1 MDEVADRRLVVA
13 AGATAAALALGGS
26 RLMTAADDPGRDTLD
41 RIETGLATMAR
52 RWETMAPS
60 DLVERLDVIARH
72 TETMAGRRQPAAI
85 RRDWRR
91 THSRVL
97 VMAAV
102 AQGDSGL
109 SGRAVVSARTAL
121 VLARHVGDAPTAAH
135 AGVVLAELA
144 AYTFSSV
151 DDGLSLALAARSTAP
166 RSHTAILAMTTEAN
180 IRAGRGEPA
189 DRVMEVVLE
198 AEKLARD
205 VPTAAQGY
213 ALDGL
218 HPGYLP
224 TFGGAALVGAG
235 ALTEGRRRL
244 TAASTSFDRSRAPG
258 ALAAVRLYQ
267 ASAAMHA
274 DALDEAQTLA
284 TRALATSAVR
294 PTAWLTNGIM
304 SLANRARSRG
314 ADWTGLVTQAQE
326 WAPAAV

>member
-1 MDEVADRRLVVA
+1 MDEAADRRLVVA
-13 AGATAAALALGGS
+13 TCATTAALALGGS
-26 RLMTAADDPGRDTLD
+26 RLMISPEDRGRDTLD
-41 RIETGLATMAR
+41 RIETGLRTMAR
-52 RWETMAPS
+52 RWETMAPRE
-60 DLVERLDVIARH
+60 LVERLDLIARH
-72 TETMAGRRQPAAI
+72 TETMAGSRQSAAV

-97 VMAAV
+97 VMSAV
-102 AQGDSGL
+102 AQGDNGM

-144 AYTFSSV
+144 AYTFDSV
-151 DDGLSLALAARSTAP
+151 DDGLALALAARATAP
-166 RSHTAILAMTTEAN
+166 SSHTAVLAMTTEAN

-189 DRVMEVVLE
+189 DRVMAVLRE
-198 AEKLARD
+198 AEDLARELT
-205 VPTAAQGY
+205 PATQGY

-224 TFGGAALVGAG
+224 TFGGAALIGAG
-235 ALTEGRRRL
+235 ALDEGRQRL
-244 TAASTSFDRSRAPG
+244 ATAAALFDRSRAPG

-267 ASAAMHA
+267 ASAAVHA

-304 SLANRARSRG
+304 SLADRARRRG
-314 ADWTGLVTQAQE
+314 ADWTGLVNQARE

>member
-1 MDEVADRRLVVA
+1 MDEAADRRLVVA
-13 AGATAAALALGGS
+13 TCAATAALAFGGS
-26 RLMTAADDPGRDTLD
+26 RLMISPDDRGTDSLA

-60 DLVERLDVIARH
+60 DLVERLNVIARH
-72 TETMAGRRQPAAI
+72 TEAMAGRHQPAGL

-97 VMAAV
+97 LMSAV
-102 AQGDSGL
+102 AQGDGGL
-109 SGRAVVSARTAL
+109 SARAVVSARTAL

-144 AYTFSSV
+144 AYTFDSP
-151 DDGLSLALAARSTAP
+151 DDGLSLTLAARATAP
-166 RSHTAILAMTTEAN
+166 HSHTAILAMTTEAN

-189 DRVMEVVLE
+189 DRVMEVVRE
-198 AEKLARD
+198 AEELAREM
-205 VPTAAQGY
+205 PPAAQGY

-235 ALTEGRRRL
+235 ALNEGRRRL
-244 TAASTSFDRSRAPG
+244 ATAATMFDRSRAPG

-267 ASAAMHA
+267 ASAAVHA
-274 DALDEAQTLA
+274 DTLDEAQTLA

-294 PTAWLTNGIM
+294 PTAWLTDGIM
-304 SLANRARSRG
+304 SLATRARRRG
-314 ADWTGLVTQAQE
+314 ADWTGLVAQARE

>member
-1 MDEVADRRLVVA
+1 MDEAADRRLVVA
-13 AGATAAALALGGS
+13 TCAATAALALGGS
-26 RLMTAADDPGRDTLD
+26 RLMIAPDDRSQDTLG

-52 RWETMAPS
+52 RWETMAPA
-60 DLVERLDVIARH
+60 DLVDRLDVISRH
-72 TETMAGRRQPAAI
+72 TEAMSGRRQPAAI

-97 VMAAV
+97 VMSAV
-102 AQGDSGL
+102 AQGDNGL

-144 AYTFSSV
+144 AYTFDSA
-151 DDGLSLALAARSTAP
+151 DDGLSLAMAARATAP
-166 RSHTAILAMTTEAN
+166 HSHTAILAMTTEAN

-189 DRVMEVVLE
+189 DRVMEVIRE
-198 AEKLARD
+198 AESLARGAA
-205 VPTAAQGY
+205 PAAQGY

-235 ALTEGRRRL
+235 ALSEGRRRL
-244 TAASTSFDRSRAPG
+244 SNAAALFDRSRAPG

-304 SLANRARSRG
+304 SLATRARRRG
-314 ADWTGLVTQAQE
+314 ADWAGLVAQARE
-326 WAPAAV
+326 WAPVAV